1 MRLRWQLGM
10 MAALALSAALVYVLL
25 QAPDYTEAEYF
36 EDVAR
41 LQHIRQLDAQ
51 WELDVMKARLDM
63 LRGYDALVA
72 PLRDLAALPPG
83 LNKFPRNT
91 ELALGAQA
99 YLKALEG
106 KAAVV
111 ESFKSHN
118 AVFRNSLAYLSA
130 MADDFE
136 LHAAGPGP
144 RHADEVRVMR
154 AVRETLLETLEYI
167 EHTADDDRAEIELQL
182 AALLSAR
189 RGLSP
194 VMRQLTGN
202 FELHVRIVLGEH
214 AEINRL
220 VAEIMDA
227 PTERR
232 LNRIHAVLSDELQ
245 QASGRVRQHRLVL
258 LALSVALSAL
268 LLYAAVGLLRSH
280 ATINRYNASLQQ
292 ANDTLECRVQE
303 RTRQLEHAQSQLLA
317 AARDAGKAEVAT
329 NVLHNV
335 GNVLNSVGVSAALLQ
350 QQVKASR
357 GPGLDLAV
365 ALLREQEARLGD
377 FLANDERGRCL
388 PEYLEG
394 LALVL
399 RTEREAL
406 AGELQQLHV
415 RVDHVK
421 EIVAAQQAYAGAA
434 SLLEQCLAQE
444 VIEQALS
451 MSAVSLA
458 RHSVAVIRD
467 YAGVPPLR
475 MDRHR
480 VLQIL
485 VNLIGNAWRAMEG
498 MPYRAHRITLRLRAL
513 DAQRLRIEVVDNG
526 EGILPENLERIFA
539 HGFTTRKDGHGFG
552 LHSCILAARAMGGS
566 LSAHSEG
573 AGLGATF
580 TLELPCLQE
589 ERHERA
595 AA

>member
-1 MRLRWQLGM
+1 MKRRWQLGV
-10 MAALALSAALVYVLL
+10 MAALALSAALLYVLL
-25 QAPDYTEAEYF
+25 QAPDYTESEYF

-51 WELDVMKARLDM
+51 WELDVMKARLNM
-63 LRGYDALVA
+63 LQGYDALVA
-72 PLRDLAALPPG
+72 PLSDLADLPAG
-83 LNKFPRNT
+83 LNKFPRNA
-91 ELALGAQA
+91 ELALDAQT
-99 YLKALEG
+99 YLKALDS
-106 KAAVV
+106 KVVLV

-130 MADDFE
+130 IADDVE
-136 LHAAGPGP
+136 LHAAGRGL
-144 RHADEVRVMR
+144 RHADAMR
-154 AVRETLLETLEYI
+154 ITRGVRETLLETLEYV
-167 EHTADDDRAEIELQL
+167 ERAADEDWAEIELHL
-182 AALLSAR
+182 AALLSAK
-189 RGLSP
+189 GSLP
-194 VMRQLTGN
+194 PAMRELTEN
-202 FELHVRIVLGEH
+202 FELHVRIVLREH

-220 VAEIMDA
+220 VADITNA

-232 LNRIHAVLSDELQ
+232 LNQIHAGLSGQLQ
-245 QASGRVRQHRLVL
+245 RASDRGRQQRVAL
-258 LALSVALSAL
+258 LALSAALSAL
-268 LLYAAVGLLRSH
+268 LLYAAGCLLRSH
-280 ATINRYNASLQQ
+280 AIINRVNASLQQ

-303 RTRQLEHAQSQLLA
+303 RTRQLEDAQSQLVA
-317 AARDAGKAEVAT
+317 AARDAGKAEIAT

-365 ALLREQEARLGD
+365 ALLRDHEGRLGH
-377 FLANDERGRCL
+377 FLEHDERGRCL
-388 PEYLEG
+388 PAYLEG

-399 RTEREAL
+399 RTEREIL
-406 AGELQQLHV
+406 AGELQQLHG

-421 EIVAAQQAYAGAA
+421 EIVAAQQAYAGV
-434 SLLEQCLAQE
+434 SCLFEQCLAE
-444 VIEQALS
+444 DVIEQALG

-458 RHSVAVIRD
+458 RHGVTVIRD
-467 YAGVPPLR
+467 YAALPPLR

-498 MPYRAHRITLRLRAL
+498 MPHRAHRITLRLRAH
-513 DAQRLRIEVVDNG
+513 DAQMLRIEVVDNG
-526 EGILPENLERIFA
+526 VGILPENLERIFS

-552 LHSCILAARAMGGS
+552 LHSCILAAREMGGS
-566 LSAHSEG
+566 LSAHSAG

-580 TLELPCLQE
+580 TLELPCQQE
-589 ERHERA
+589 ETHELA